1 MTGRLRKID
10 PVLISGTADEEKSMT
25 ISRLCALLQK
35 LVKVPEVSDVWVV
48 GELSDFN
55 LRGGHCY
62 ADIVEKDDDGK
73 PVAKMPLRIWN
84 YQFAALNAKFM
95 GGTGQPL
102 ATGLK
107 VRVCVAP
114 SIHKLYGLSVIASD
128 IDPAYTMGDLMR
140 RRQEIIDRL
149 TREGVIDLNRS
160 LAWPDVPTRLAV
172 ISSPFAAGYGDF
184 LNQLFH
190 NEARIR
196 FDVKLFEAMMQGEK
210 ACPTI
215 LAALERIAAEAD
227 RWDGVVIIRGGGASL
242 DLQCFEDYN
251 LAAAVAQF
259 PLPVMIGIGHER
271 DITVLD
277 YVANRRVKTPT
288 AAAEWF
294 IKRGESLLNRLNS
307 IGGALLQ
314 RATDL
319 MAAEKEQLSYFEGV
333 ISVFPLNAVR
343 HADTKLTNSVNALS
357 NITTRRIIPALEKIN
372 TMQERIGQAVQSAI
386 ALRLDRLAAD
396 ERLLKALSPQA
407 VLARGYSVT
416 RCGGRI
422 LTDASAVAPGAELT
436 TQLASGEITST
447 VNN

>member
-1 MTGRLRKID
+1 MSPSPRNTEI
-10 PVLISGTADEEKSMT
+10 VAADGHADGKSMT
-25 ISRLCALLQK
+25 ISQLCVLLQK
-35 LVKVPEVSDVWVV
+35 LVKVPQVTDVWVV
-48 GELSDFN
+48 GELSDFG

-62 ADIVEKDDDGK
+62 ADLVEKDDEGR
-73 PVAKMPLRIWN
+73 PLAKIPLRIWN
-84 YQFAALNAKFM
+84 YLFNSLNAKFL

-102 ATGLK
+102 ANGLK
-107 VRVCVAP
+107 VKVCVAP

-128 IDPAYTMGDLMR
+128 IDPAYTMGDLLR
-140 RRQEIIDRL
+140 RRKEIIDRL

-172 ISSPFAAGYGDF
+172 ISSPNAAGYGDF
-184 LNQLFH
+184 LNQLYG
-190 NEARIR
+190 NEPHIR
-196 FDVKLFEAMMQGEK
+196 FTVKLFEAMMQGEK
-210 ACPTI
+210 ARPTI

-242 DLQCFEDYN
+242 DLQCFEDYD

-307 IGGALLQ
+307 IGSVLLQ

-333 ISVFPLNAVR
+333 ISVFPLNALR
-343 HADTKLTNSVNALS
+343 HADARLGASISALS
-357 NITTRRIIPALEKIN
+357 GITARRILPAIEKIN
-372 TMQERIGQAVQSAI
+372 ATEAQLARAAEMAVAKQRD
-386 ALRLDRLAAD
+386 RLDAD
-396 ERLLKALSPQA
+396 SRLLRALSPQA

-416 RCGGRI
+416 RCDGRI
-422 LTDASAVAPGAELT
+422 LTDAATVESGTRLT
-436 TQLASGEITST
+436 TQLASGEITSI
-447 VNN
+447 VE